1 MELYKQLGKFRYNE
15 SECSSV
21 VMNGSYFACDC
32 NLFQTVNKLILFM
45 FFFLKATIL
54 SQIFKRAQISCLW
67 PDKVLQKVGQ
77 SIMWKTD
84 THC

>member
-15 SECSSV
+15 SERSSV
-21 VMNGSYFACDC
+21 AMNGSYFSFDFS
-32 NLFQTVNKLILFM
+32 LFQAVNKLVLFM

-67 PDKVLQKVGQ
+67 PDKVL
-77 SIMWKTD
+77 
-84 THC
+84 